1 MHHTDRIPIDWQ
13 QLVLNLR
20 RHINTRKIAA
30 LVGMS
35 ASNIQMYAEGKNTE
49 PSFTLGIKL
58 LDLHLE
64 YCEPQH
70 KKLLRN
76 L

>member
-1 MHHTDRIPIDWQ
+1 MQTDRIPVDWQ

-20 RHINTRKIAA
+20 RHIRTRKIAS

-35 ASNIQMYAEGKNTE
+35 ASSVQLYAEGKITE
-49 PSFTLGIKL
+49 PSFTAGIKL

-64 YCEPQH
+64 YCEAQH